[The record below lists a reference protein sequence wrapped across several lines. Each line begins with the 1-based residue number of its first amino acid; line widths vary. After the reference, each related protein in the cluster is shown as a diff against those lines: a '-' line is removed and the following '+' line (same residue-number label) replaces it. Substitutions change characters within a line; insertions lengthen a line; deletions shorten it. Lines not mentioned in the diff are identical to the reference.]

1 MSGIYLR
8 DKVQEL
14 YDLVGK
20 RGLYVNT
27 NHDVFVNAKSI
38 NAGQSQQYKFS
49 LLNPKGKA
57 YASPMLLA
65 TLTSLLNHGTMLITG
80 APGIGKTTGAELA
93 GHFFTGTPLDEILES
108 TIQGHPQQTEEKMI
122 ARFHTGKLVKDGE
135 EHVLPRKFLTSKVKL
150 IDEINRLDPD
160 KWSIILRLIDTGK
173 ATYGDTLLEAAT
185 GPLFATANYTDAG
198 TFEMPPPGLDRFDV
212 AAVVTSPQPWD
223 LSRIYSRSDEKL
235 NGGLQKLLEIP
246 EELKLSDDDF
256 AQIRKEIS
264 GLPKAGNLDTSLNFV
279 LATIRFSEA
288 ASDDVTRM
296 TKGNAWASSDIQGLH
311 FTNHPSVYTKN
322 ELSVRTARA
331 IQRYARALAWFS
343 GDYQVSEAHV
353 NTIFPYATWHKLQ
366 PSEKALQEK
375 PKFANDRIAFARFV
389 LEKISGE
396 WATMKGQN
404 ELKVYGSTLN
414 AILDDTDATL
424 MELIQKNAGLREIVS
439 KSGQTPLYAVVS
451 NAIKTICNWDN
462 PYALVLAKS
471 LETGYNA
478 RMMKQ

>member
-1 MSGIYLR
+1 MSSIQLR
-8 DKVQEL
+8 KKVQGL
-14 YDLVGK
+14 YDLVGE

-27 NHDVFVNAKSI
+27 NHDVFLNGHNSVK
-38 NAGQSQQYKFS
+38 AGHAQQYEFF

-57 YASPMLLA
+57 YASPLLLA

-80 APGIGKTTGAELA
+80 APGIGKTTGAEIA

-135 EHVLPRKFLTSKVKL
+135 ESILPRKFLKCKVKL

-173 ATYGDTLLEAAT
+173 AVYGDTLLEASQ

-246 EELKLSDDDF
+246 QEAQLSDNDF
-256 AQIRKEIS
+256 AQIRREIS
-264 GLPKAGNLDTSLNFV
+264 ALPKSAGLDMYLNFV
-279 LATIRFSEA
+279 LATTRFSEA
-288 ASDDVTRM
+288 ASDDPARM
-296 TKGNAWASSDIQGLH
+296 TKGNAWSSQEIEGPH
-311 FTNHPSVYTKN
+311 FTDHPSVYTRN

-331 IQRYARALAWFS
+331 IQRYARALAWFA
-343 GDYQVSEAHV
+343 GDTEVGEGHV
-353 NTIFPYATWHKLQ
+353 KTIFPYATWHKLQ
-366 PSEKALQEK
+366 PSEKMLQEN
-375 PKFANDRIAFARFV
+375 PKFANDRIAFAKFV
-389 LEKISGE
+389 LDSISNEWETKIKGE
-396 WATMKGQN
+396 PTITVYNTALKAVQDPGADQN
-404 ELKVYGSTLN
+404 
-414 AILDDTDATL
+414 
-424 MELIQKNAGLREIVS
+424 R
-439 KSGQTPLYAVVS
+439 LYTIAS
-451 NAIKTICNWDN
+451 NAINKICEWDN

-471 LETGYNA
+471 LETEYNT